1 MLDVGP
7 LEALRRQRPL
17 IHCVSNLVTAN
28 DCANLALAVGA
39 SPMMACAPQEMAE
52 ITAAAS
58 ATVLNTGTPDEERI
72 EVCRLCGCEA
82 VRLGHPVVLDPVG
95 VGASPWRLRRTQE
108 LERQNGILHGVIMLI
123 FGIAL
128 QALAPHFVGSPMQD
142 LLSGIILGL
151 SVGILLLGIYLIF
164 QAMQKP

>member
-1 MLDVGP
+1 MNQKQIGRYIAEKRRIKNLTQAQLAEQLGISDKTVSKWECGRSMPDYALIQSLCETLDISVSELIEGK
-7 LEALRRQRPL
+7 EASLHERQL
-17 IHCVSNLVTAN
+17 MEL
-28 DCANLALAVGA
+28 
-39 SPMMACAPQEMAE
+39 
-52 ITAAAS
+52 
-58 ATVLNTGTPDEERI
+58 
-72 EVCRLCGCEA
+72 
-82 VRLGHPVVLDPVG
+82 
-95 VGASPWRLRRTQE
+95 LRRTQE

-151 SVGILLLGIYLIF
+151 SVGIFLLGIYLIF

>member
-1 MLDVGP
+1 MMNQKQIGRYIAEKRRIKNLTQAQLAEQLGISDKTVSKWECGRSMP
-7 LEALRRQRPL
+7 DYALIQSLCETLVISVSELIEGKEASLHERQL
-17 IHCVSNLVTAN
+17 MEL
-28 DCANLALAVGA
+28 
-39 SPMMACAPQEMAE
+39 
-52 ITAAAS
+52 
-58 ATVLNTGTPDEERI
+58 
-72 EVCRLCGCEA
+72 
-82 VRLGHPVVLDPVG
+82 
-95 VGASPWRLRRTQE
+95 LRRTQE

>member
-1 MLDVGP
+1 MMNQKQIGRYIAEKRRIKNLTQAQLAEQLGISDKTVSKWECGRSMPDYTLIQSLCETLDISVSELIEGKNT
-7 LEALRRQRPL
+7 ALHERQL
-17 IHCVSNLVTAN
+17 MEL
-28 DCANLALAVGA
+28 
-39 SPMMACAPQEMAE
+39 
-52 ITAAAS
+52 
-58 ATVLNTGTPDEERI
+58 
-72 EVCRLCGCEA
+72 
-82 VRLGHPVVLDPVG
+82 
-95 VGASPWRLRRTQE
+95 LRRTQE

>member
-1 MLDVGP
+1 MMNQKQIGRYIAEKRRIKNLTQAQLAEQLGISDKTVSKWECGRSMPDYALIQPLCESLDISVSELIEGKNT
-7 LEALRRQRPL
+7 ALHERQL
-17 IHCVSNLVTAN
+17 
-28 DCANLALAVGA
+28 
-39 SPMMACAPQEMAE
+39 MEM
-52 ITAAAS
+52 
-58 ATVLNTGTPDEERI
+58 
-72 EVCRLCGCEA
+72 
-82 VRLGHPVVLDPVG
+82 
-95 VGASPWRLRRTQE
+95 LRRTQE

>member
-1 MLDVGP
+1 MNQKQIGRYIAEKRRIKNLTQAQLAEQLGISDKTVSKGECGRSMPDYALIQSLCESLDISVSELIEGK
-7 LEALRRQRPL
+7 EASLHERQL
-17 IHCVSNLVTAN
+17 MEL
-28 DCANLALAVGA
+28 
-39 SPMMACAPQEMAE
+39 
-52 ITAAAS
+52 
-58 ATVLNTGTPDEERI
+58 
-72 EVCRLCGCEA
+72 
-82 VRLGHPVVLDPVG
+82 
-95 VGASPWRLRRTQE
+95 LRRTQE

>member
-1 MLDVGP
+1 MNQKQIGRYIAEKRRIKNLTQAQLAEQLGISDKTVSKWECGRSMPDYALIQSLCETLDISVSELIEGK
-7 LEALRRQRPL
+7 EASLHERQL
-17 IHCVSNLVTAN
+17 MEL
-28 DCANLALAVGA
+28 
-39 SPMMACAPQEMAE
+39 
-52 ITAAAS
+52 
-58 ATVLNTGTPDEERI
+58 
-72 EVCRLCGCEA
+72 
-82 VRLGHPVVLDPVG
+82 
-95 VGASPWRLRRTQE
+95 LRRTQE
-108 LERQNGILHGVIMLI
+108 LERQNGILHGVIMFI

>member
-1 MLDVGP
+1 MMNQKQIGRYIAEKRRIKNLTQAQLAEQLGISDKTVSKWECGRSMPDYALIQPLCESLDISVSELIEGKNT
-7 LEALRRQRPL
+7 ALHERQL
-17 IHCVSNLVTAN
+17 MEL
-28 DCANLALAVGA
+28 
-39 SPMMACAPQEMAE
+39 
-52 ITAAAS
+52 
-58 ATVLNTGTPDEERI
+58 
-72 EVCRLCGCEA
+72 
-82 VRLGHPVVLDPVG
+82 
-95 VGASPWRLRRTQE
+95 LRRTQE

>member
-1 MLDVGP
+1 MNQKQIGRYIAEKRRIKNLTQAQLAEQLGISDKTVSKWECGRSMPDYALIQSLCETLDISVSELIEGKNT
-7 LEALRRQRPL
+7 ALHERQL
-17 IHCVSNLVTAN
+17 MEL
-28 DCANLALAVGA
+28 
-39 SPMMACAPQEMAE
+39 
-52 ITAAAS
+52 
-58 ATVLNTGTPDEERI
+58 
-72 EVCRLCGCEA
+72 
-82 VRLGHPVVLDPVG
+82 
-95 VGASPWRLRRTQE
+95 LRRTQE

-123 FGIAL
+123 SGIAL

>member
-1 MLDVGP
+1 MNQKQIGRYIAEKRRIKNLTQAQLAEQLGISDKTVSKWECGRSMPDYALIQSLCETLDISVSELIEGK
-7 LEALRRQRPL
+7 EASLHERQL
-17 IHCVSNLVTAN
+17 MEL
-28 DCANLALAVGA
+28 
-39 SPMMACAPQEMAE
+39 
-52 ITAAAS
+52 
-58 ATVLNTGTPDEERI
+58 
-72 EVCRLCGCEA
+72 
-82 VRLGHPVVLDPVG
+82 
-95 VGASPWRLRRTQE
+95 LRRTQE
-108 LERQNGILHGVIMLI
+108 LERQNGILHGVILLI

>member
-1 MLDVGP
+1 MNQKQIGRYIAEKRRIKNLTQAQLAEQLGISDKTVSKWECGRSMPDYALIQSLCKSLDISVSELIEGKNT
-7 LEALRRQRPL
+7 ALHERQL
-17 IHCVSNLVTAN
+17 MEL
-28 DCANLALAVGA
+28 
-39 SPMMACAPQEMAE
+39 
-52 ITAAAS
+52 
-58 ATVLNTGTPDEERI
+58 
-72 EVCRLCGCEA
+72 
-82 VRLGHPVVLDPVG
+82 
-95 VGASPWRLRRTQE
+95 LRRTQE

>member
-1 MLDVGP
+1 MMNQKQIGRYIAEKRRIKNLTQAQLAEQLGISDKTVSKWECGRSMPDYALIQPLCETLDISVSELIEGK
-7 LEALRRQRPL
+7 EASLHERQLMELLRR
-17 IHCVSNLVTAN
+17 I
-28 DCANLALAVGA
+28 
-39 SPMMACAPQEMAE
+39 
-52 ITAAAS
+52 
-58 ATVLNTGTPDEERI
+58 
-72 EVCRLCGCEA
+72 
-82 VRLGHPVVLDPVG
+82 
-95 VGASPWRLRRTQE
+95 QE

>member
-1 MLDVGP
+1 MMNQKQIGRYIAEKRRIKNLTQAQLAEQLGISDKTVSKWECGRSMPDYALIQPLCESLDISVSELIEGK
-7 LEALRRQRPL
+7 EASLHERQL
-17 IHCVSNLVTAN
+17 MEL
-28 DCANLALAVGA
+28 
-39 SPMMACAPQEMAE
+39 
-52 ITAAAS
+52 
-58 ATVLNTGTPDEERI
+58 
-72 EVCRLCGCEA
+72 
-82 VRLGHPVVLDPVG
+82 
-95 VGASPWRLRRTQE
+95 LRRTQE
-108 LERQNGILHGVIMLI
+108 LERQNSILHGVIMLI

>member
-1 MLDVGP
+1 MMNQKQIGRYIAEKRRIKNLTQAQLAEQLGISDKTVSKWECDRSMPDYALIQSLCETLDISVSELIEGK
-7 LEALRRQRPL
+7 EASLHERQL
-17 IHCVSNLVTAN
+17 MEL
-28 DCANLALAVGA
+28 
-39 SPMMACAPQEMAE
+39 
-52 ITAAAS
+52 
-58 ATVLNTGTPDEERI
+58 
-72 EVCRLCGCEA
+72 
-82 VRLGHPVVLDPVG
+82 
-95 VGASPWRLRRTQE
+95 LRRTQE

>member
-1 MLDVGP
+1 MMNQKQIGRYIAEKRRIKNLTQAQLAEQLGISDKTVSKWECGRSMPDYALIQPLCETLDISVSELIEGK
-7 LEALRRQRPL
+7 EASLHERQL
-17 IHCVSNLVTAN
+17 MEL
-28 DCANLALAVGA
+28 
-39 SPMMACAPQEMAE
+39 
-52 ITAAAS
+52 
-58 ATVLNTGTPDEERI
+58 
-72 EVCRLCGCEA
+72 
-82 VRLGHPVVLDPVG
+82 
-95 VGASPWRLRRTQE
+95 LRRTQE